1 MSLEVC
7 VIVLAFI
14 VGLFA
19 INRFDKNNLKI
30 YGGKIYE

>member
-14 VGLFA
+14 VGLFT
-19 INRFDKNNLKI
+19 INRFDKNNLKNMRR
-30 YGGKIYE
+30 